1 MSIFSRT
8 LPAEKTSLNKL
19 VLAIKIIIASAA
31 IIFLPIG
38 DYLMCCCFVLPP
50 SYQTVRKLHPHFN
63 RFTALFVCN
72 GLLGVCIVVAALCA
86 GIDVEGITVG
96 MIIVTAIMWTG
107 LSHSEFRW
115 TNLARKKKES
125 GRTSSKAQKDD
136 MLHEP
141 IIVEISNINTRNS

>member
-1 MSIFSRT
+1 MRFPFIK
-8 LPAEKTSLNKL
+8 KTSRNKL

-63 RFTALFVCN
+63 RFTALFICN
-72 GLLGVCIVVAALCA
+72 GMLGACIVAGLCA
-86 GIDVEGITVG
+86 GIDMEGITVG
-96 MIIVTAIMWTG
+96 MIIVTAILWVG

-115 TNLARKKKES
+115 TNFAHKRKES
-125 GRTSSKAQKDD
+125 EQTSSMAQKDD
-136 MLHEP
+136 MGYDIEYR
-141 IIVEISNINTRNS
+141 NTNNLKYQNFNRE

>member
-8 LPAEKTSLNKL
+8 LPAKKTSLNKL

-50 SYQTVRKLHPHFN
+50 SYQAVRKLHPHFN

-72 GLLGVCIVVAALCA
+72 GMLGVCIVAALCA
-86 GIDVEGITVG
+86 GIDVESITVG

-115 TNLARKKKES
+115 TNFARKKKES
-125 GRTSSKAQKDD
+125 ERTTMD
-136 MLHEP
+136 
-141 IIVEISNINTRNS
+141 NSFTCKGDGQ

>member
-8 LPAEKTSLNKL
+8 LPAKKTSLNKL

-38 DYLMCCCFVLPP
+38 DYLICCCFVLPP

-72 GLLGVCIVVAALCA
+72 GLLGVCIVAALCA
-86 GIDVEGITVG
+86 GIDVESITVG

-115 TNLARKKKES
+115 TNFARKKKES
-125 GRTSSKAQKDD
+125 ERTTMD
-136 MLHEP
+136 
-141 IIVEISNINTRNS
+141 NSFTCKGDGQ

>member
-1 MSIFSRT
+1 MRFPFIK
-8 LPAEKTSLNKL
+8 KTSLNKL

-72 GLLGVCIVVAALCA
+72 GLLGVCIVAALCA

-115 TNLARKKKES
+115 TNLGRKKKES
-125 GRTSSKAQKDD
+125 GRTSFMAQRDD
-136 MLHEP
+136 LTHEP
-141 IIVEISNINTRNS
+141 TIVEVSNFNSRNS

>member
-8 LPAEKTSLNKL
+8 LPAKKTSRNKL

-50 SYQTVRKLHPHFN
+50 SYLAVRKLHPHFN
-63 RFTALFVCN
+63 RFTALFICN
-72 GLLGVCIVVAALCA
+72 GTLGACMVAGLCA
-86 GIDVEGITVG
+86 GIDIEGVTVG
-96 MIIVTAIMWTG
+96 MIIAAAILWAG

-115 TNLARKKKES
+115 TNLAHKKKRIWADQFHGAE
-125 GRTSSKAQKDD
+125 GRHDA
-136 MLHEP
+136 
-141 IIVEISNINTRNS
+141 

>member
-8 LPAEKTSLNKL
+8 LPAKKTSLNKL

-72 GLLGVCIVVAALCA
+72 GVVGACMAAALA
-86 GIDVEGITVG
+86 MGIDIEGVTVG
-96 MIIVTAIMWTG
+96 MMAITAILWVG

-115 TNLARKKKES
+115 TNLSHKKKELE
-125 GRTSSKAQKDD
+125 RPRKEVPTAHQQ
-136 MLHEP
+136 
-141 IIVEISNINTRNS
+141 

>member
-8 LPAEKTSLNKL
+8 LPAKKTSRNKL

-50 SYQTVRKLHPHFN
+50 SYQVVRKLHPHFN

-72 GLLGVCIVVAALCA
+72 GLLGGCIVAALCA
-86 GIDVEGITVG
+86 GVDVEGITVG

-115 TNLARKKKES
+115 TNLSHKKKELE
-125 GRTSSKAQKDD
+125 RPSSMSPKDD
-136 MLHEP
+136 MIHEP
-141 IIVEISNINTRNS
+141 TIVDVSNFNSRNS